1 MAPLIEG
8 RVLALLLLAPLTP
21 MQRIAWNLS
30 PCAVSVSLVYVHL
43 VRRNVTI
50 GVVVL
55 ALSGLWAT
63 GTGLAVSPAA
73 KRPCAKPMVGKT
85 AKGGTLKC
93 KRVGKSY
100 RWVAIPRKANP
111 ATTPT
116 PATSYPNETVS
127 QKSAR
132 RKAEDYLRIT
142 PFSRTGLITQLK
154 YEGFSTD
161 DATYAVTILSPDWNQ
176 QAAAKAQDY
185 LRVMPFSRTGLITQ
199 LEYEG
204 FTQDEAVYGVN
215 STGL

>member
-73 KRPCAKPMVGKT
+73 KRPCAKPMVGKSDWGGHGKDCGRERGTGAGAHGESPEIGAWGVTVAPLRENAIT
-85 AKGGTLKC
+85 AGC
-93 KRVGKSY
+93 
-100 RWVAIPRKANP
+100 N
-111 ATTPT
+111 
-116 PATSYPNETVS
+116 
-127 QKSAR
+127 
-132 RKAEDYLRIT
+132 
-142 PFSRTGLITQLK
+142 
-154 YEGFSTD
+154 
-161 DATYAVTILSPDWNQ
+161 
-176 QAAAKAQDY
+176 
-185 LRVMPFSRTGLITQ
+185 
-199 LEYEG
+199 
-204 FTQDEAVYGVN
+204 
-215 STGL
+215 